1 MPKRVLRVGLHELD
15 KAVAEVERM
24 ERSIKDGVN
33 HLVTLLSQA
42 GVEIA
47 SAKLMAYG
55 AISTGE
61 LDISLRYLISEDGRR
76 GIIRTDSDHAAF
88 VEFGTGVRG
97 ASAPH
102 PTLPWAYDIHG
113 HGDSGWWYPTD
124 ATDPNPTKRQAPDGS
139 FWAWTKGMPSRP
151 FMYDTARELADR
163 VAETAREVFKT

>member
-1 MPKRVLRVGLHELD
+1 MPKKVLRIGLHEID
-15 KAVAEVERM
+15 KAVAEVERI
-24 ERSIKDGVN
+24 ENTIKSKTN
-33 HLVTLLSQA
+33 QLITRLSRA

-47 SAKLMAYG
+47 SARLMAYG

-61 LDISLRYLISEDGRR
+61 LDVSLHYLISEDGRR

-97 ASAPH
+97 AASPH

-113 HGDSGWWYPTD
+113 RGDSGWWYPTD
-124 ATDPNPTKRQAPDGS
+124 AADPNPTKRQGPDGS

-163 VAETAREVFKT
+163 IPDTAREVFKS